1 MKKDMKKNLMKRI
14 VAMITAAVMLF
25 SLAAFAACSK
35 KQDDTEIRIAALKGP
50 TGMGMVKLADKKN
63 YPNYT
68 VSIEASPDA
77 LNPRIIS
84 GEVDVAAVPVNLAS
98 VLYNKLDG
106 DISVLAVSTL
116 GVLYV
121 VEAGSEVNSVAD
133 LAGKTVY
140 ATGQGA
146 TPEYILNY
154 LLDKNGVA
162 GSVEVN
168 YVGEHAALATM
179 LADGSAEIGMLPEP
193 NVTSTLA
200 GNDNLRIALNL
211 TEEWN
216 KVCSTELVQGV
227 VIARKS
233 FVNEH
238 PEAIEQ
244 FLREYEK
251 SSAFVNENIDEAAK
265 LIVDAGI
272 LGYDHHLAVVHVRI
286 GPGVIVLSTV
296 HSKAVPDAVNRT
308 RIQLGIFR
316 IPVDRGFYQLPAVNL
331 ADCLSELQ
339 VKSGVIARLIVHV
352 AVRRVFCIEAYG
364 KGCRSV
370 CGRGCCSC

>member
-1 MKKDMKKNLMKRI
+1 MKKDTKKNLMKRI

-50 TGMGMVKLADKKN
+50 TGMGMVKLADKQN

-179 LADGSAEIGMLPEP
+179 FADGSAEIGMLPEP

-272 LGYDHHLAVVHVRI
+272 LGNVEIAKKAIPNCNISFSKGEAMHKAVEGMLAVLFEANPKSI
-286 GPGVIVLSTV
+286 GGKL
-296 HSKAVPDAVNRT
+296 PDKDFYY
-308 RIQLGIFR
+308 GI
-316 IPVDRGFYQLPAVNL
+316 
-331 ADCLSELQ
+331 
-339 VKSGVIARLIVHV
+339 
-352 AVRRVFCIEAYG
+352 
-364 KGCRSV
+364 
-370 CGRGCCSC
+370 

>member
-1 MKKDMKKNLMKRI
+1 MKKNLMKRI

-50 TGMGMVKLADKKN
+50 TGMGMVKLADKQN

-179 LADGSAEIGMLPEP
+179 LANGSAEIGMLPEP

-200 GNDNLRIALNL
+200 GNDDLRIALNL

-265 LIVDAGI
+265 LIVDVGI
-272 LGYDHHLAVVHVRI
+272 LGNVEIAKKAIPNCNISFSKGEAMH
-286 GPGVIVLSTV
+286 
-296 HSKAVPDAVNRT
+296 KAVEGMLTVLFEANPKSIGGKLPDKDFYY
-308 RIQLGIFR
+308 GI
-316 IPVDRGFYQLPAVNL
+316 
-331 ADCLSELQ
+331 
-339 VKSGVIARLIVHV
+339 
-352 AVRRVFCIEAYG
+352 
-364 KGCRSV
+364 
-370 CGRGCCSC
+370 

>member
-1 MKKDMKKNLMKRI
+1 MKKNLMKRI
-14 VAMITAAVMLF
+14 VAVITAAVMLF

-50 TGMGMVKLADKKN
+50 TGMGMVKLADKQN

-200 GNDNLRIALNL
+200 GNDDLRIALNL

-272 LGYDHHLAVVHVRI
+272 LGNVEIAKKAIPNCNISFSKGEAMH
-286 GPGVIVLSTV
+286 
-296 HSKAVPDAVNRT
+296 KAVEGMLTVLFEANPKSIGGKLPDKDFYY
-308 RIQLGIFR
+308 GI
-316 IPVDRGFYQLPAVNL
+316 
-331 ADCLSELQ
+331 
-339 VKSGVIARLIVHV
+339 
-352 AVRRVFCIEAYG
+352 
-364 KGCRSV
+364 
-370 CGRGCCSC
+370 

>member
-1 MKKDMKKNLMKRI
+1 MKKNLMKRI

-50 TGMGMVKLADKKN
+50 TGMGMVKLADKQN

-77 LNPRIIS
+77 LNPQIIS

-179 LADGSAEIGMLPEP
+179 LANGSAEIGMLPEP

-272 LGYDHHLAVVHVRI
+272 LGNVEIAKKAIPNCNISFSKGEAMHKAVEGMLAVLFEANPKSI
-286 GPGVIVLSTV
+286 GGKL
-296 HSKAVPDAVNRT
+296 PDKDFYY
-308 RIQLGIFR
+308 GI
-316 IPVDRGFYQLPAVNL
+316 
-331 ADCLSELQ
+331 
-339 VKSGVIARLIVHV
+339 
-352 AVRRVFCIEAYG
+352 
-364 KGCRSV
+364 
-370 CGRGCCSC
+370 

>member
-1 MKKDMKKNLMKRI
+1 MKKNLMKRI
-14 VAMITAAVMLF
+14 VAVITAAVMLF

-50 TGMGMVKLADKKN
+50 TGMGMVKLADKQN

-179 LADGSAEIGMLPEP
+179 LANGSAEIGMLPEP

-265 LIVDAGI
+265 LIVDVGI
-272 LGYDHHLAVVHVRI
+272 LGNVEIAKKAIPNCNISFSKGEAMH
-286 GPGVIVLSTV
+286 
-296 HSKAVPDAVNRT
+296 KAVEGMLTVLFEANPKSIGGKLPDKDFYY
-308 RIQLGIFR
+308 GI
-316 IPVDRGFYQLPAVNL
+316 
-331 ADCLSELQ
+331 
-339 VKSGVIARLIVHV
+339 
-352 AVRRVFCIEAYG
+352 
-364 KGCRSV
+364 
-370 CGRGCCSC
+370 

>member
-1 MKKDMKKNLMKRI
+1 MKKNLMKRI

-50 TGMGMVKLADKKN
+50 TGMGMVKLADKQN

-121 VEAGSEVNSVAD
+121 VEAGSKVNSVAD

-265 LIVDAGI
+265 LIVDVGI
-272 LGYDHHLAVVHVRI
+272 LGNVEIAKKAIPNCNISFSKGEAMH
-286 GPGVIVLSTV
+286 
-296 HSKAVPDAVNRT
+296 KAVEGMLTVLFEANPKSIGGKLPDKDFYY
-308 RIQLGIFR
+308 GI
-316 IPVDRGFYQLPAVNL
+316 
-331 ADCLSELQ
+331 
-339 VKSGVIARLIVHV
+339 
-352 AVRRVFCIEAYG
+352 
-364 KGCRSV
+364 
-370 CGRGCCSC
+370 

>member
-1 MKKDMKKNLMKRI
+1 MHPCF
-14 VAMITAAVMLF
+14 T
-25 SLAAFAACSK
+25 
-35 KQDDTEIRIAALKGP
+35 T
-50 TGMGMVKLADKKN
+50 
-63 YPNYT
+63 
-68 VSIEASPDA
+68 
-77 LNPRIIS
+77 
-84 GEVDVAAVPVNLAS
+84 
-98 VLYNKLDG
+98 
-106 DISVLAVSTL
+106 STL

-272 LGYDHHLAVVHVRI
+272 LGNVEIAKKAIPNCNISFSKGEAMHKAVEGMLAVLFEANPKSI
-286 GPGVIVLSTV
+286 GGKL
-296 HSKAVPDAVNRT
+296 PDKDFYY
-308 RIQLGIFR
+308 GI
-316 IPVDRGFYQLPAVNL
+316 
-331 ADCLSELQ
+331 
-339 VKSGVIARLIVHV
+339 
-352 AVRRVFCIEAYG
+352 
-364 KGCRSV
+364 
-370 CGRGCCSC
+370 

>member
-1 MKKDMKKNLMKRI
+1 MKKNLMKRI

-50 TGMGMVKLADKKN
+50 TGMGMVKLADKQN

-146 TPEYILNY
+146 TPKYILNY

-265 LIVDAGI
+265 LIVDVGI
-272 LGYDHHLAVVHVRI
+272 LGNVEIAKKAIPNCNISFSKGEAMH
-286 GPGVIVLSTV
+286 
-296 HSKAVPDAVNRT
+296 KAVEGMLTVLFEANPKSIGGKLPDKDFYY
-308 RIQLGIFR
+308 GI
-316 IPVDRGFYQLPAVNL
+316 
-331 ADCLSELQ
+331 
-339 VKSGVIARLIVHV
+339 
-352 AVRRVFCIEAYG
+352 
-364 KGCRSV
+364 
-370 CGRGCCSC
+370 

>member
-1 MKKDMKKNLMKRI
+1 MKKNLMKRI
-14 VAMITAAVMLF
+14 VAIITAAVMLF

-50 TGMGMVKLADKKN
+50 TGMGMVKLADKQN

-121 VEAGSEVNSVAD
+121 VEAGSEMNSVAD

-265 LIVDAGI
+265 LIVDVGI
-272 LGYDHHLAVVHVRI
+272 LGNVEIAKKAIPNCNISFSKGEAMHKAVEGMLAVLFEANPKSI
-286 GPGVIVLSTV
+286 GGKL
-296 HSKAVPDAVNRT
+296 PDKDFYY
-308 RIQLGIFR
+308 GI
-316 IPVDRGFYQLPAVNL
+316 
-331 ADCLSELQ
+331 
-339 VKSGVIARLIVHV
+339 
-352 AVRRVFCIEAYG
+352 
-364 KGCRSV
+364 
-370 CGRGCCSC
+370 

>member
-1 MKKDMKKNLMKRI
+1 MKKNLMKRI
-14 VAMITAAVMLF
+14 AAMITAAVMLF

-50 TGMGMVKLADKKN
+50 TGMGMVKLADKQN

-121 VEAGSEVNSVAD
+121 LEAGSEVNSVAD

-154 LLDKNGVA
+154 LLDKNGVSE
-162 GSVEVN
+162 SVEVN

-179 LADGSAEIGMLPEP
+179 LANGSAEIGMLPEP

-272 LGYDHHLAVVHVRI
+272 LGNVEIAKKAIPNCNISFSKGEAMHKAVEGMLAVLFEANPKSI
-286 GPGVIVLSTV
+286 GGKL
-296 HSKAVPDAVNRT
+296 PDKDFYY
-308 RIQLGIFR
+308 GI
-316 IPVDRGFYQLPAVNL
+316 
-331 ADCLSELQ
+331 
-339 VKSGVIARLIVHV
+339 
-352 AVRRVFCIEAYG
+352 
-364 KGCRSV
+364 
-370 CGRGCCSC
+370 

>member
-1 MKKDMKKNLMKRI
+1 MKKDTKKNLMKRI
-14 VAMITAAVMLF
+14 VTMITAAVMLF

-50 TGMGMVKLADKKN
+50 TGMGMVKLADKQN

-146 TPEYILNY
+146 TPEYILTY

-193 NVTSTLA
+193 NVTTTLA

-265 LIVDAGI
+265 LIVDVGI
-272 LGYDHHLAVVHVRI
+272 LGNVEIAKKAIPNCNISFSKGEAMHKAVEGMLAVLFEANPKSI
-286 GPGVIVLSTV
+286 GGKL
-296 HSKAVPDAVNRT
+296 PDKDFYY
-308 RIQLGIFR
+308 GI
-316 IPVDRGFYQLPAVNL
+316 
-331 ADCLSELQ
+331 
-339 VKSGVIARLIVHV
+339 
-352 AVRRVFCIEAYG
+352 
-364 KGCRSV
+364 
-370 CGRGCCSC
+370 

>member
-1 MKKDMKKNLMKRI
+1 MKKNLMKRI

-35 KQDDTEIRIAALKGP
+35 KQDDTKIRIAALKGP
-50 TGMGMVKLADKKN
+50 TGMGMVKLADKQN
-63 YPNYT
+63 YQNYT

-265 LIVDAGI
+265 LIVDVGI
-272 LGYDHHLAVVHVRI
+272 LGNVEIAKKAIPNCNISFSKGEAMH
-286 GPGVIVLSTV
+286 
-296 HSKAVPDAVNRT
+296 KAVEGMLTVLFEANPKSIGGKLPDKDFYY
-308 RIQLGIFR
+308 GI
-316 IPVDRGFYQLPAVNL
+316 
-331 ADCLSELQ
+331 
-339 VKSGVIARLIVHV
+339 
-352 AVRRVFCIEAYG
+352 
-364 KGCRSV
+364 
-370 CGRGCCSC
+370 

>member
-1 MKKDMKKNLMKRI
+1 MKKDTKKNLMKRI
-14 VAMITAAVMLF
+14 VTMITAAVMLF
-25 SLAAFAACSK
+25 SLAALAACSK

-50 TGMGMVKLADKKN
+50 TGMGMVKLADKQN

-265 LIVDAGI
+265 LIVDVGI
-272 LGYDHHLAVVHVRI
+272 IGNVEIAKKAIPNCNISFSKGEAMHKAVEGMLAVLFEANPKSI
-286 GPGVIVLSTV
+286 GGKL
-296 HSKAVPDAVNRT
+296 PDKDFYY
-308 RIQLGIFR
+308 GI
-316 IPVDRGFYQLPAVNL
+316 
-331 ADCLSELQ
+331 
-339 VKSGVIARLIVHV
+339 
-352 AVRRVFCIEAYG
+352 
-364 KGCRSV
+364 
-370 CGRGCCSC
+370 

>member
-1 MKKDMKKNLMKRI
+1 MKKNLMKRI
-14 VAMITAAVMLF
+14 VAVITAAVMLF

-50 TGMGMVKLADKKN
+50 TGMGMVKLADKQN

-121 VEAGSEVNSVAD
+121 LEAGSEVNSVAD

-265 LIVDAGI
+265 LIVDVGI
-272 LGYDHHLAVVHVRI
+272 LGNVEIAKKAIPNCNISFSKGEAMH
-286 GPGVIVLSTV
+286 
-296 HSKAVPDAVNRT
+296 KAVEGMLTVLFEANPKSIGGKLPDKDFYY
-308 RIQLGIFR
+308 GI
-316 IPVDRGFYQLPAVNL
+316 
-331 ADCLSELQ
+331 
-339 VKSGVIARLIVHV
+339 
-352 AVRRVFCIEAYG
+352 
-364 KGCRSV
+364 
-370 CGRGCCSC
+370 

>member
-1 MKKDMKKNLMKRI
+1 MKKNLMKRI
-14 VAMITAAVMLF
+14 VAVITAAVMLF

-50 TGMGMVKLADKKN
+50 TGMGMVKLADKQN

-162 GSVEVN
+162 GSVEIN

-265 LIVDAGI
+265 LIVDVGI
-272 LGYDHHLAVVHVRI
+272 LGNVEIAKKAIPNCNISFSKGEAMH
-286 GPGVIVLSTV
+286 
-296 HSKAVPDAVNRT
+296 KAVEGMLTVLFEANPKSIGGKLLDKDFYY
-308 RIQLGIFR
+308 GI
-316 IPVDRGFYQLPAVNL
+316 
-331 ADCLSELQ
+331 
-339 VKSGVIARLIVHV
+339 
-352 AVRRVFCIEAYG
+352 
-364 KGCRSV
+364 
-370 CGRGCCSC
+370 

>member
-1 MKKDMKKNLMKRI
+1 MKKDTKKNLMKRI
-14 VAMITAAVMLF
+14 VTMITAAVMLF
-25 SLAAFAACSK
+25 PLAAFAACSK

-50 TGMGMVKLADKKN
+50 TGMGMVKLADKQN

-179 LADGSAEIGMLPEP
+179 LADGMLPEP

-272 LGYDHHLAVVHVRI
+272 LGNVEIAKKAIPNCNISFSKGEAMH
-286 GPGVIVLSTV
+286 
-296 HSKAVPDAVNRT
+296 KAVEGMLTVLFEANPKSIGGKLPDKDFYY
-308 RIQLGIFR
+308 GI
-316 IPVDRGFYQLPAVNL
+316 
-331 ADCLSELQ
+331 
-339 VKSGVIARLIVHV
+339 
-352 AVRRVFCIEAYG
+352 
-364 KGCRSV
+364 
-370 CGRGCCSC
+370 

>member
-50 TGMGMVKLADKKN
+50 TGMGMVKLADKQN

-179 LADGSAEIGMLPEP
+179 LANGSAEIGMLPEP

-272 LGYDHHLAVVHVRI
+272 LGNVEIAKKAIPNCNISFSKGEAMHKAVEGMLAVLFEANPKSI
-286 GPGVIVLSTV
+286 GGKL
-296 HSKAVPDAVNRT
+296 PDK
-308 RIQLGIFR
+308 
-316 IPVDRGFYQLPAVNL
+316 DFY
-331 ADCLSELQ
+331 
-339 VKSGVIARLIVHV
+339 
-352 AVRRVFCIEAYG
+352 
-364 KGCRSV
+364 
-370 CGRGCCSC
+370 

>member
-1 MKKDMKKNLMKRI
+1 MKKNLMKRI

-50 TGMGMVKLADKKN
+50 TGMGMVKLADKQN

-98 VLYNKLDG
+98 MLYNKLDG
-106 DISVLAVSTL
+106 DIAVLAVSTL

-272 LGYDHHLAVVHVRI
+272 LGNVEIAKKAIPNCNISFSKGEAMHKAVEGMLAVLFEANPKSI
-286 GPGVIVLSTV
+286 GGKL
-296 HSKAVPDAVNRT
+296 PDKDFYY
-308 RIQLGIFR
+308 GI
-316 IPVDRGFYQLPAVNL
+316 
-331 ADCLSELQ
+331 
-339 VKSGVIARLIVHV
+339 
-352 AVRRVFCIEAYG
+352 
-364 KGCRSV
+364 
-370 CGRGCCSC
+370 

>member
-50 TGMGMVKLADKKN
+50 TGMGMVKLADKQN

-154 LLDKNGVA
+154 LLDKNGVSE
-162 GSVEVN
+162 SVEVN

-272 LGYDHHLAVVHVRI
+272 LGNVEIAKKAIPNCNISFSKGEAMH
-286 GPGVIVLSTV
+286 
-296 HSKAVPDAVNRT
+296 KAVEGMLTVLFEANPKSIGGKLPDKDFYY
-308 RIQLGIFR
+308 GI
-316 IPVDRGFYQLPAVNL
+316 
-331 ADCLSELQ
+331 
-339 VKSGVIARLIVHV
+339 
-352 AVRRVFCIEAYG
+352 
-364 KGCRSV
+364 
-370 CGRGCCSC
+370 

>member
-1 MKKDMKKNLMKRI
+1 MKKDTKKNLMKRI
-14 VAMITAAVMLF
+14 VTMITAAVMLF

-50 TGMGMVKLADKKN
+50 TGMGMVKLADKQN

-162 GSVEVN
+162 GSVEVK

-265 LIVDAGI
+265 LIVDVGI
-272 LGYDHHLAVVHVRI
+272 LGNVEIAKKAIPNCNISFSKGEAMHKAVEGMLAVLFEANPKSI
-286 GPGVIVLSTV
+286 GGKL
-296 HSKAVPDAVNRT
+296 PDKDFYY
-308 RIQLGIFR
+308 GI
-316 IPVDRGFYQLPAVNL
+316 
-331 ADCLSELQ
+331 
-339 VKSGVIARLIVHV
+339 
-352 AVRRVFCIEAYG
+352 
-364 KGCRSV
+364 
-370 CGRGCCSC
+370 

>member
-1 MKKDMKKNLMKRI
+1 MKKNLMKRI

-50 TGMGMVKLADKKN
+50 TGMGMVKLADKQN

-106 DISVLAVSTL
+106 NISVLAVSTL

-272 LGYDHHLAVVHVRI
+272 LGNVEIAKKAIPNCNISFSKGEAMHKAVEGMLAVLFEANPKSI
-286 GPGVIVLSTV
+286 GGKL
-296 HSKAVPDAVNRT
+296 PDKDFYY
-308 RIQLGIFR
+308 GI
-316 IPVDRGFYQLPAVNL
+316 
-331 ADCLSELQ
+331 
-339 VKSGVIARLIVHV
+339 
-352 AVRRVFCIEAYG
+352 
-364 KGCRSV
+364 
-370 CGRGCCSC
+370 

>member
-50 TGMGMVKLADKKN
+50 TGMGMVKLADKQN

-179 LADGSAEIGMLPEP
+179 LANGSAEIGMLPEP

-265 LIVDAGI
+265 LIVDVGI
-272 LGYDHHLAVVHVRI
+272 LGNVEIAKKAIPNCNISFSKGEAMH
-286 GPGVIVLSTV
+286 
-296 HSKAVPDAVNRT
+296 KAVEGMLTVLFEANPKSIGGKLPDKDFYY
-308 RIQLGIFR
+308 GI
-316 IPVDRGFYQLPAVNL
+316 
-331 ADCLSELQ
+331 
-339 VKSGVIARLIVHV
+339 
-352 AVRRVFCIEAYG
+352 
-364 KGCRSV
+364 
-370 CGRGCCSC
+370 

>member
-1 MKKDMKKNLMKRI
+1 MKKNLMKRI

-50 TGMGMVKLADKKN
+50 TGMGMVKLADKQN

-200 GNDNLRIALNL
+200 GNDDLRIALNL

-244 FLREYEK
+244 FLREYER

-272 LGYDHHLAVVHVRI
+272 LGNVEIAKKAIPNCNISFSKGEAMHKAVEGMLAVLFEANPKSI
-286 GPGVIVLSTV
+286 GGKL
-296 HSKAVPDAVNRT
+296 PDKDFYY
-308 RIQLGIFR
+308 GI
-316 IPVDRGFYQLPAVNL
+316 
-331 ADCLSELQ
+331 
-339 VKSGVIARLIVHV
+339 
-352 AVRRVFCIEAYG
+352 
-364 KGCRSV
+364 
-370 CGRGCCSC
+370 

>member
-1 MKKDMKKNLMKRI
+1 MKKDTKKNLMKRI
-14 VAMITAAVMLF
+14 VTMITAAVMLF

-50 TGMGMVKLADKKN
+50 TGMGMVKLADKQN

-216 KVCSTELVQGV
+216 KVCSTEPVQGV

-272 LGYDHHLAVVHVRI
+272 LGNVEIAKKAIPNCNISFSKGEAMH
-286 GPGVIVLSTV
+286 
-296 HSKAVPDAVNRT
+296 KAVEGMLTVLFEANPKSIGGKLPDKDFYY
-308 RIQLGIFR
+308 GI
-316 IPVDRGFYQLPAVNL
+316 
-331 ADCLSELQ
+331 
-339 VKSGVIARLIVHV
+339 
-352 AVRRVFCIEAYG
+352 
-364 KGCRSV
+364 
-370 CGRGCCSC
+370 

>member
-1 MKKDMKKNLMKRI
+1 MKKDTKKNLMKRI
-14 VAMITAAVMLF
+14 VTMITAAVMLF

-50 TGMGMVKLADKKN
+50 TGMGMVKLADKQN

-121 VEAGSEVNSVAD
+121 VEAGSEMNSVAD

-238 PEAIEQ
+238 QEAIEQ

-265 LIVDAGI
+265 LIVDVGI
-272 LGYDHHLAVVHVRI
+272 LGNVEIAKKAIPNCNISFSKGEAMHKAVEGMLAVLFEANPKSI
-286 GPGVIVLSTV
+286 GGKL
-296 HSKAVPDAVNRT
+296 PDKDFYY
-308 RIQLGIFR
+308 GI
-316 IPVDRGFYQLPAVNL
+316 
-331 ADCLSELQ
+331 
-339 VKSGVIARLIVHV
+339 
-352 AVRRVFCIEAYG
+352 
-364 KGCRSV
+364 
-370 CGRGCCSC
+370 

>member
-1 MKKDMKKNLMKRI
+1 MKKDMKKNLIKRI
-14 VAMITAAVMLF
+14 VAIITAAVMLF

-50 TGMGMVKLADKKN
+50 TGMGMVKLADKQN

-168 YVGEHAALATM
+168 YVGEHAALASM

-251 SSAFVNENIDEAAK
+251 SSALVNENIDEAAK

-272 LGYDHHLAVVHVRI
+272 LGNVEIAKKAIPNCNISFSKGEAMH
-286 GPGVIVLSTV
+286 
-296 HSKAVPDAVNRT
+296 KAVEGMLTVLFEANPKSIGGKLPDKDFYY
-308 RIQLGIFR
+308 GI
-316 IPVDRGFYQLPAVNL
+316 
-331 ADCLSELQ
+331 
-339 VKSGVIARLIVHV
+339 
-352 AVRRVFCIEAYG
+352 
-364 KGCRSV
+364 
-370 CGRGCCSC
+370 

>member
-1 MKKDMKKNLMKRI
+1 MKKNLMKRI

-35 KQDDTEIRIAALKGP
+35 KQDDTKIRIAALKGP
-50 TGMGMVKLADKKN
+50 TGMGMVKLADKQN

-121 VEAGSEVNSVAD
+121 LEAGSEVNSVAD

-272 LGYDHHLAVVHVRI
+272 LGNVEIAKKAIPNCNISFSKGEAMHKAVEGMLAVLFEANPKSI
-286 GPGVIVLSTV
+286 GGKL
-296 HSKAVPDAVNRT
+296 PDKDFYY
-308 RIQLGIFR
+308 GI
-316 IPVDRGFYQLPAVNL
+316 
-331 ADCLSELQ
+331 
-339 VKSGVIARLIVHV
+339 
-352 AVRRVFCIEAYG
+352 
-364 KGCRSV
+364 
-370 CGRGCCSC
+370 

>member
-1 MKKDMKKNLMKRI
+1 MKKNLMKRI

-50 TGMGMVKLADKKN
+50 TGMGMVKLADKQN

-200 GNDNLRIALNL
+200 GNDDLRIALNL
-211 TEEWN
+211 SEEWN

-272 LGYDHHLAVVHVRI
+272 LGNVEIAKKAIPNCNISFSKGEAMH
-286 GPGVIVLSTV
+286 
-296 HSKAVPDAVNRT
+296 KAVEGMLTVLFEANPKSIGGKLPDKDFYY
-308 RIQLGIFR
+308 GI
-316 IPVDRGFYQLPAVNL
+316 
-331 ADCLSELQ
+331 
-339 VKSGVIARLIVHV
+339 
-352 AVRRVFCIEAYG
+352 
-364 KGCRSV
+364 
-370 CGRGCCSC
+370 

>member
-1 MKKDMKKNLMKRI
+1 MKKNLMKRI
-14 VAMITAAVMLF
+14 VAMIAAAVMLF

-50 TGMGMVKLADKKN
+50 TGMGMVKLADKQN

-265 LIVDAGI
+265 LIVDVGI
-272 LGYDHHLAVVHVRI
+272 LGNVEIAKKAIPNCNISFSKGEAMH
-286 GPGVIVLSTV
+286 
-296 HSKAVPDAVNRT
+296 KAVEGMLTVLFEANPKSIGGKLPDKDFYY
-308 RIQLGIFR
+308 GI
-316 IPVDRGFYQLPAVNL
+316 
-331 ADCLSELQ
+331 
-339 VKSGVIARLIVHV
+339 
-352 AVRRVFCIEAYG
+352 
-364 KGCRSV
+364 
-370 CGRGCCSC
+370 

>member
-14 VAMITAAVMLF
+14 VTMITAAVMLF
-25 SLAAFAACSK
+25 SLAALAACSK

-50 TGMGMVKLADKKN
+50 TGMGMVKLADKQN

-200 GNDNLRIALNL
+200 GNDNMRIALNL

-265 LIVDAGI
+265 LIVDVGI
-272 LGYDHHLAVVHVRI
+272 LGNVEIAKKAIPNCNISFSKGEAMHKAVEGMLAVLFEANPKSI
-286 GPGVIVLSTV
+286 GGKL
-296 HSKAVPDAVNRT
+296 PDKDFYY
-308 RIQLGIFR
+308 GI
-316 IPVDRGFYQLPAVNL
+316 
-331 ADCLSELQ
+331 
-339 VKSGVIARLIVHV
+339 
-352 AVRRVFCIEAYG
+352 
-364 KGCRSV
+364 
-370 CGRGCCSC
+370 

>member
-1 MKKDMKKNLMKRI
+1 MKKNLMKRI

-50 TGMGMVKLADKKN
+50 TGMGMVKLADKQN

-84 GEVDVAAVPVNLAS
+84 GEIDVAAVPVNLAS

-265 LIVDAGI
+265 LIVDVGI
-272 LGYDHHLAVVHVRI
+272 LGNVEIAKKAIPNCNISFSKGEAMH
-286 GPGVIVLSTV
+286 
-296 HSKAVPDAVNRT
+296 KAVEGMLTVLFEANPKSIGGKLPDKDFYY
-308 RIQLGIFR
+308 GI
-316 IPVDRGFYQLPAVNL
+316 
-331 ADCLSELQ
+331 
-339 VKSGVIARLIVHV
+339 
-352 AVRRVFCIEAYG
+352 
-364 KGCRSV
+364 
-370 CGRGCCSC
+370 

>member
-1 MKKDMKKNLMKRI
+1 MKKNLMKRI

-50 TGMGMVKLADKKN
+50 TGMGMVKLADKQN

-216 KVCSTELVQGV
+216 KVCSMELVQGV

-272 LGYDHHLAVVHVRI
+272 LGNVEIAKKAIPNCNISFSKGEAMHKAVEGMLAVLFEANPKSI
-286 GPGVIVLSTV
+286 GGKL
-296 HSKAVPDAVNRT
+296 PDKDFYY
-308 RIQLGIFR
+308 GI
-316 IPVDRGFYQLPAVNL
+316 
-331 ADCLSELQ
+331 
-339 VKSGVIARLIVHV
+339 
-352 AVRRVFCIEAYG
+352 
-364 KGCRSV
+364 
-370 CGRGCCSC
+370 

>member
-1 MKKDMKKNLMKRI
+1 MKKDTKKNLMKRI

-50 TGMGMVKLADKKN
+50 TGMGMVKLADKQN

-179 LADGSAEIGMLPEP
+179 LANGSAEIGMLPEP

-272 LGYDHHLAVVHVRI
+272 LGNVEIAKKAIPNCNISFSKGEAMH
-286 GPGVIVLSTV
+286 
-296 HSKAVPDAVNRT
+296 KAVEGMLTVLFEANPKSIGGKLPDKDFYY
-308 RIQLGIFR
+308 GI
-316 IPVDRGFYQLPAVNL
+316 
-331 ADCLSELQ
+331 
-339 VKSGVIARLIVHV
+339 
-352 AVRRVFCIEAYG
+352 
-364 KGCRSV
+364 
-370 CGRGCCSC
+370 

>member
-1 MKKDMKKNLMKRI
+1 MKKNLMKRI
-14 VAMITAAVMLF
+14 VTMITAAVMLF
-25 SLAAFAACSK
+25 SLAALAACSK

-50 TGMGMVKLADKKN
+50 TGMGMVKLADKQN

-200 GNDNLRIALNL
+200 GNDNMRIALNL

-265 LIVDAGI
+265 LIVDVGI
-272 LGYDHHLAVVHVRI
+272 LWNVEIAKKAIPNCNISFSKGEAMHKAVEGMLAVLFEANPKSI
-286 GPGVIVLSTV
+286 GGKL
-296 HSKAVPDAVNRT
+296 PDKDFYY
-308 RIQLGIFR
+308 GI
-316 IPVDRGFYQLPAVNL
+316 
-331 ADCLSELQ
+331 
-339 VKSGVIARLIVHV
+339 
-352 AVRRVFCIEAYG
+352 
-364 KGCRSV
+364 
-370 CGRGCCSC
+370 

>member
-1 MKKDMKKNLMKRI
+1 MKKNLMKRI
-14 VAMITAAVMLF
+14 VTMITAAVMLF
-25 SLAAFAACSK
+25 SLAALAACSK

-50 TGMGMVKLADKKN
+50 TGMGMVKLADKQN

-116 GVLYV
+116 GVLYYV

-265 LIVDAGI
+265 LIVDVGI
-272 LGYDHHLAVVHVRI
+272 LGNVEIAKKAIPNCNISFSKGEAMHKAVEGMLAVLFEANPKSI
-286 GPGVIVLSTV
+286 GGKL
-296 HSKAVPDAVNRT
+296 PDKDFYY
-308 RIQLGIFR
+308 GI
-316 IPVDRGFYQLPAVNL
+316 
-331 ADCLSELQ
+331 
-339 VKSGVIARLIVHV
+339 
-352 AVRRVFCIEAYG
+352 
-364 KGCRSV
+364 
-370 CGRGCCSC
+370 

>member
-1 MKKDMKKNLMKRI
+1 MKKDMKKNLMRRI

-50 TGMGMVKLADKKN
+50 TGMGMVKLADKQN

-272 LGYDHHLAVVHVRI
+272 LGNVEIAKKAIPNCNISFSKGEAMH
-286 GPGVIVLSTV
+286 
-296 HSKAVPDAVNRT
+296 KAVEGMLTVLFEANPKSIGGKLPDKDFYY
-308 RIQLGIFR
+308 GI
-316 IPVDRGFYQLPAVNL
+316 
-331 ADCLSELQ
+331 
-339 VKSGVIARLIVHV
+339 
-352 AVRRVFCIEAYG
+352 
-364 KGCRSV
+364 
-370 CGRGCCSC
+370 

>member
-1 MKKDMKKNLMKRI
+1 MKKNLMKRI

-50 TGMGMVKLADKKN
+50 TGMGMVKLADKQN

-121 VEAGSEVNSVAD
+121 VEAGSEVNSVTD

-200 GNDNLRIALNL
+200 GNDDLRIALNL

-272 LGYDHHLAVVHVRI
+272 LGNVEIAKKAIPNCNISFSKGEAMH
-286 GPGVIVLSTV
+286 
-296 HSKAVPDAVNRT
+296 KAVEGMLTVLFEANPKSIGGKLPDKDFYY
-308 RIQLGIFR
+308 GI
-316 IPVDRGFYQLPAVNL
+316 
-331 ADCLSELQ
+331 
-339 VKSGVIARLIVHV
+339 
-352 AVRRVFCIEAYG
+352 
-364 KGCRSV
+364 
-370 CGRGCCSC
+370 

>member
-1 MKKDMKKNLMKRI
+1 MKKNLMKRI
-14 VAMITAAVMLF
+14 VAMLTAAVMLF

-50 TGMGMVKLADKKN
+50 TGMGMVKLADKQN

-200 GNDNLRIALNL
+200 GNDDLRIALNL

-272 LGYDHHLAVVHVRI
+272 LGNVEIAKKAIPNCNISFSKGEAMH
-286 GPGVIVLSTV
+286 
-296 HSKAVPDAVNRT
+296 KAVEGMLTVLFEANPKSIGGKLPDKDFYY
-308 RIQLGIFR
+308 GI
-316 IPVDRGFYQLPAVNL
+316 
-331 ADCLSELQ
+331 
-339 VKSGVIARLIVHV
+339 
-352 AVRRVFCIEAYG
+352 
-364 KGCRSV
+364 
-370 CGRGCCSC
+370 

>member
-1 MKKDMKKNLMKRI
+1 MKKNLMKRI
-14 VAMITAAVMLF
+14 VTMITAAVMLF
-25 SLAAFAACSK
+25 SLAALAACSK

-50 TGMGMVKLADKKN
+50 TGMGMVKLADKQN

-106 DISVLAVSTL
+106 DISVLSVSTL

-200 GNDNLRIALNL
+200 GNDNMRIALNL

-265 LIVDAGI
+265 LIVDVGI
-272 LGYDHHLAVVHVRI
+272 LGNVEIAKKAIPNCNISFSKGEAMHKAVEGMLAVLFEANPKSI
-286 GPGVIVLSTV
+286 GGKL
-296 HSKAVPDAVNRT
+296 PDKDFYY
-308 RIQLGIFR
+308 GI
-316 IPVDRGFYQLPAVNL
+316 
-331 ADCLSELQ
+331 
-339 VKSGVIARLIVHV
+339 
-352 AVRRVFCIEAYG
+352 
-364 KGCRSV
+364 
-370 CGRGCCSC
+370 